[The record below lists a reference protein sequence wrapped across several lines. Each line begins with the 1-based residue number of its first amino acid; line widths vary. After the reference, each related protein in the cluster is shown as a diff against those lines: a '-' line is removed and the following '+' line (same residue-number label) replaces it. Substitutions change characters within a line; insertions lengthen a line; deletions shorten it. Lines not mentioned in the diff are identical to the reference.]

1 MTIDTLVKLI
11 ETGSGDWI
19 NWLLTI
25 VDNKK
30 MVSST
35 VISSLFS
42 LNISKAVIEELLICV
57 CNRVRDDIINYISA
71 ILLTIQY

>member
-1 MTIDTLVKLI
+1 MIIHTLLKLI

-30 MVSST
+30 IVSST

-42 LNISKAVIEELLICV
+42 FNIFKAVIEELLICV
-57 CNRVRDDIINYISA
+57 CNRMRDDITNYIST
-71 ILLTIQY
+71 ILLII

>member
-1 MTIDTLVKLI
+1 MLLETLSLDNISMVNLLKHCKYSKFYYSHKFHTSVTLF

-35 VISSLFS
+35 VMFSLF
-42 LNISKAVIEELLICV
+42 
-57 CNRVRDDIINYISA
+57 
-71 ILLTIQY
+71 

>member
-1 MTIDTLVKLI
+1 MYITLVKLI
-11 ETGSGDWI
+11 ETGSGNWF

-30 MVSST
+30 IVWST

-42 LNISKAVIEELLICV
+42 LNISKAIWEELLICV
-57 CNRVRDDIINYISA
+57 CNRVRDDIISA
-71 ILLTIQY
+71 ILLIIQY

>member
-1 MTIDTLVKLI
+1 MKLF
-11 ETGSGDWI
+11 ETGSGDCF

-30 MVSST
+30 MVWST

-42 LNISKAVIEELLICV
+42 LNISKAIREELLIYV
-57 CNRVRDDIINYISA
+57 CNRVRDEITKIISA
-71 ILLTIQY
+71 IPLIIQY

>member
-1 MTIDTLVKLI
+1 MIVDTLVKLI

-19 NWLLTI
+19 NWLLII

-30 MVSST
+30 IVSST

-42 LNISKAVIEELLICV
+42 LNIFKAVIEELLICV
-57 CNRVRDDIINYISA
+57 CNRMRDDITNYIST
-71 ILLTIQY
+71 ILLII

>member
-1 MTIDTLVKLI
+1 MIIDTLVKLI

-30 MVSST
+30 MV
-35 VISSLFS
+35 
-42 LNISKAVIEELLICV
+42 
-57 CNRVRDDIINYISA
+57 
-71 ILLTIQY
+71 

>member
-1 MTIDTLVKLI
+1 
-11 ETGSGDWI
+11 
-19 NWLLTI
+19 
-25 VDNKK
+25 

-42 LNISKAVIEELLICV
+42 LNIFKAVIEELLIYV

-71 ILLTIQY
+71 ILLIIQY

>member
-1 MTIDTLVKLI
+1 MKLI
-11 ETGSGDWI
+11 ETGSDDWF

-30 MVSST
+30 MVWST

-42 LNISKAVIEELLICV
+42 LNISKAIREELLICV
-57 CNRVRDDIINYISA
+57 CNRVRDNVTNYINA
-71 ILLTIQY
+71 ILLIIRY